1 MAMDPLT
8 ALGAKIGGPAA
19 DDSTRIQRGID
30 YVFALE
36 LVKAMKSGAIDSEN
50 SALGSGAY
58 GDMVTEALA
67 GSLAASGGLGF
78 GRYMVKQME
87 ARKASIAAAEAE
99 TEAEADAALESNA
112 DKATP
117 ASGTPAVEFNLLAR

>member
-19 DDSTRIQRGID
+19 DESTRVQRGID

-78 GRYMVKQME
+78 GRYMVKQLE

-99 TEAEADAALESNA
+99 EAEEVSRQADA

-117 ASGTPAVEFNLLAR
+117 ASGTPAIYLNLLAR

>member
-19 DDSTRIQRGID
+19 DESTRVQRGID
-30 YVFALE
+30 YIFALE
-36 LVKAMKSGAIDSEN
+36 LVKAMKAGSIDSGN

-67 GSLAASGGLGF
+67 SSLAASGGLGF
-78 GRYMVKQME
+78 GRYMVKQLE
-87 ARKASIAAAEAE
+87 ARKASIAAAD
-99 TEAEADAALESNA
+99 AEAAEEVSRQVNV
-112 DKATP
+112 DKASP
-117 ASGTPAVEFNLLAR
+117 ADGTPAAGLSPPAR

>member
-1 MAMDPLT
+1 MSMDPLT

-19 DDSTRIQRGID
+19 DESTRVQRGID

-78 GRYMVKQME
+78 GRYMVKQLE
-87 ARKASIAAAEAE
+87 ARKASMAAADAEAE
-99 TEAEADAALESNA
+99 AALESNA
-112 DKATP
+112 DTATR
-117 ASGTPAVEFNLLAR
+117 ASGTPAVGFNLLAR

>member
-1 MAMDPLT
+1 MSMDPLT
-8 ALGAKIGGPAA
+8 ALGSKIGGTAA
-19 DDSTRIQRGID
+19 DESTRVQRGIH

-36 LVKAMKSGAIDSEN
+36 LVKAMKAGSIDSGD

-78 GRYMVKQME
+78 GRYMVKQLD

-99 TEAEADAALESNA
+99 AAAEAAGE
-112 DKATP
+112 
-117 ASGTPAVEFNLLAR
+117 ASASQAPPLIGTPAAILNVQAR